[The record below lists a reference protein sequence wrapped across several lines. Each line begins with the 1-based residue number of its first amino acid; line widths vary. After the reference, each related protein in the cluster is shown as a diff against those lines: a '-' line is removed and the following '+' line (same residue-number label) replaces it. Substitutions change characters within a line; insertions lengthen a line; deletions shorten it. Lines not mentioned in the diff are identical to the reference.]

1 MIKYRSPITDIDY
14 ARMRRLLI
22 GVQHL
27 VIHLVGA
34 VLVIVIAIVID
45 DLVLT
50 VLGTQGSHVKFHLDV
65 GAQNI

>member
-1 MIKYRSPITDIDY
+1 MIKYRLPITDIDY

-45 DLVLT
+45 DLVRT
-50 VLGTQGSHVKFHLDV
+50 VLDEGNLGKFLLDV
-65 GAQNI
+65 GAQNF